1 MGNFQS
7 WQMLVELL
15 RCLVEAL
22 EEQIEEDF
30 QTSKRASSEYRKIV
44 NQKLNEL
51 AVEDYGIDLNEPVN
65 FVGIAEA
72 AARSSGVPNPNEA
85 AFILLDQ
92 VITRTQSTTQVHE
105 LNRDYARG
113 TVLANLVHYLRD
125 RKRHGLSRILEDS
138 RVSQLMQLY
147 RIKPSTVEGYY
158 RGKAPNKQIDITRLW
173 EPKGRVGALASYD
186 PSKGRFEGYLKTV
199 LRNAARDM
207 RRALDQESDVL
218 GRAVPFK
225 VSPEDTSGVDPER
238 MKELS
243 VEPGVETDIRLTV
256 DRFRNLL
263 RSKNPK
269 FLEVLRLIREH
280 GYDPTIKSD
289 LGRMQSLLGIDSDQ
303 EMIELRDAFISEIEV
318 SLRKL
323 GLESADEVGLG
334 VLRTARRFPLG
345 PV

>member
-22 EEQIEEDF
+22 EEQIEQDF

-51 AVEDYGIDLNEPVN
+51 AVDEYGIDLNEPVN

-72 AARSSGVPNPNEA
+72 AARSSGVPNPSEA

-138 RVSQLMQLY
+138 RVSQLMSLY
-147 RIKPSTVEGYY
+147 RIKPATVEGYF
-158 RGKAPNKQIDITRLW
+158 RGKAPNKEIDITRLW
-173 EPKGRVGALASYD
+173 EPKGRVGVLASYD
-186 PSKGRFEGYLKTV
+186 PSKGSFQGYLKV
-199 LRNAARDM
+199 ALRNAARDM

-225 VSPEDTSGVDPER
+225 VSPEETSGVDPER

-243 VEPGVETDIRLTV
+243 VDPGVETDIRLTV
-256 DRFRNLL
+256 DRFRNRL

-269 FLEVLRLIREH
+269 YLEMLRVIRDQGLDPSLPRDYPRLQKAIGIQDREKFKEFRNEFLA
-280 GYDPTIKSD
+280 D
-289 LGRMQSLLGIDSDQ
+289 
-303 EMIELRDAFISEIEV
+303 LRDTLSEHSDGPTTEL
-318 SLRKL
+318 STGLLRAAKKIL
-323 GLESADEVGLG
+323 
-334 VLRTARRFPLG
+334 
-345 PV
+345 